1 MKGNWHYSNRHS
13 EQQVVAQ
20 GTLLVPIIMMIE
32 EHGYEVRCGSKI
44 TLEVEVIQI
53 DKRAVWLL
61 IGEKIISSLR
71 QLSLVQG
78 WFSGSYPKWCF

>member
-1 MKGNWHYSNRHS
+1 MAMKSD
-13 EQQVVAQ
+13 A
-20 GTLLVPIIMMIE
+20 
-32 EHGYEVRCGSKI
+32 GSKI